1 MDGLNLYVY
10 VDNNPFKHIDSMENI
25 KVFPLIESSF
35 YEIDVL
41 SPTERAN
48 HNNHLSID
56 LELNATQV
64 TVYQYLE

>member
-1 MDGLNLYVY
+1 
-10 VDNNPFKHIDSMENI
+10 MEGI